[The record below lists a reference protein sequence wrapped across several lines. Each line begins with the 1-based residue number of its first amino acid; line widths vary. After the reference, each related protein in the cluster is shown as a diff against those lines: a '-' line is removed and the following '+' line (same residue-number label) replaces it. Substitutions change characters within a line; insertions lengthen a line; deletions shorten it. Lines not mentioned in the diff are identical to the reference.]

1 MIAMCEETRG
11 EWTQARAD
19 HIAMLNR
26 SEGKIVEVVPR
37 TETTSKTLTGKW
49 VDSQHDDGTLKSRW
63 TTRRYEQLLA
73 SGEDFFAATPA
84 LAHLKLMLVDA
95 ARKGHKADIGELLGN
110 ILPSSP
116 RPNRPGEQ
124 GIHRSIS

>member
-1 MIAMCEETRG
+1 MTARLDGMPVRSAPRPGTETGEDPQDATRRRIAALTAMCEETRG

-63 TTRRYEQLLA
+63 TTRSYEQQLA
-73 SGEDFFAATPA
+73 SGTESAVAAPNQ
-84 LAHLKLMLVDA
+84 
-95 ARKGHKADIGELLGN
+95 LLLH
-110 ILPSSP
+110 I
-116 RPNRPGEQ
+116 
-124 GIHRSIS
+124 ISIFCT